1 MSVEDR
7 FGLKRKGRRM
17 LKKSV
22 VLGMAVLTLVV
33 PIMAQEAAT
42 NAVIQD
48 QQQAEADFN
57 KAMWLGVGCLLG
69 WVGLLIGYLVQPSPP
84 ATALMGKS
92 PEYVAA
98 YTEAYKEKMKSLQTK
113 YALVGC
119 LGNMALSM
127 VYVALVAS
135 ASE

>member
-1 MSVEDR
+1 MSIEGR
-7 FGLKRKGRRM
+7 FGLKHKGGRM

-33 PIMAQEAAT
+33 PVMAQEAAT
-42 NAVIQD
+42 NAVIQA

-69 WVGLLIGYLVQPSPP
+69 WVGLLISYLVQPSPP

-92 PEYVAA
+92 PEYVVA

-127 VYVALVAS
+127 VYVALVVS

>member
-1 MSVEDR
+1 VSVEDR
-7 FGLKRKGRRM
+7 FGLKRKGGRM

-42 NAVIQD
+42 NAVIQA

-92 PEYVAA
+92 PEYVVA

>member
-1 MSVEDR
+1 
-7 FGLKRKGRRM
+7 M

-22 VLGMAVLTLVV
+22 ALGMAVLMLAV
-33 PIMAQEAAT
+33 PVLAQQAAT
-42 NAVIQD
+42 DAVLEAQS
-48 QQQAEADFN
+48 QAEADFN

-69 WVGLLIGYLVQPSPP
+69 WVGILIGYLVQPSPP

-98 YTEAYKEKMKSLQTK
+98 YTEAYKEKMKSLQTR
-113 YALVGC
+113 YALIGC
-119 LGNMALSM
+119 LGNMAFSM
-127 VYVALVAS
+127 VYVALVMS